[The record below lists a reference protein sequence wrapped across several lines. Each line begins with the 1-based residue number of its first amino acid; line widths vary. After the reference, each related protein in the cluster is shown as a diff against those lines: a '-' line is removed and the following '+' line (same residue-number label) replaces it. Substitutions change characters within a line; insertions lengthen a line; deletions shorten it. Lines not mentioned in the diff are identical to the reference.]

1 MKAYYPLLSALLVL
15 ALGIAVVS
23 CSKGNVEDK
32 PQELPK
38 AKVTATKY
46 YPEDKMTAYNIEYPS
61 KDPFGNPVTLSGA
74 ITVGDEIV
82 DGAAPAVGVVLVNH
96 FTVYRKDQCPSKG
109 DLMIQKFVV
118 GSYMVGV
125 SADYYGFG
133 CTEDKHQAYCVGST
147 NAQASIDC
155 LLAARELFP
164 SLNITVD
171 KSKDYLF
178 NLGYSQGG
186 QTTVAVERLV
196 SEKYPDI
203 KITHSFAGGGP
214 YDMPSTYK
222 EMTQTDI
229 SGMPSTIIS
238 VMLAFNEYYQL
249 GFERNRLLRGDAL
262 AHADDW
268 LLSKNFTQQE
278 IDAKIGSLSFSNF
291 ASEEIQDMNS
301 EVSKKLM
308 EALEKENLAK
318 GWKPAKGAR
327 IALIHHKE
335 DITVPPVNQT
345 NLYNYLV
352 NTLGLSAND
361 ITERTVG
368 DIKWMD
374 DMPAHENGAID
385 FALRIFEILTTDY
398 GFPLWFINE
407 DTLKQMLDEA
417 LEEWY
422 KELFGEAA

>member
-1 MKAYYPLLSALLVL
+1 MKAYHIGLVGLMLLT
-15 ALGIAVVS
+15 VVS
-23 CSKGNVEDK
+23 CNKDNDTQQ
-32 PQELPK
+32 PLPE
-38 AKVTATKY
+38 ARITATKY
-46 YPEDKMTAYNIEYPS
+46 YPEDKMTSYNIEYPS
-61 KDPFGNPVTLSGA
+61 KDPYGNPVTLSGA
-74 ITVGDEIV
+74 ITVGDEIK
-82 DGAAPAVGVVLVNH
+82 DGKAPAVGVVLVNH

-133 CTEDKHQAYCVGST
+133 CTEDKHQAYCIGST

-155 LLAARELFP
+155 LLAARKLFP
-164 SLNITVD
+164 SLNISMD
-171 KSKDYLF
+171 KEKDYLF

-186 QTTVAVERLV
+186 QTTVAVEKLV
-196 SEKYPDI
+196 AEKYPDI

-222 EMTQTDI
+222 EMKESDT

-249 GFERNRLLRGDAL
+249 GFPREKLLRGDAL

-268 LLSKNFTQQE
+268 ILSKNFTQQE

-291 ASEEIQDMNS
+291 ASAEIQDMNS
-301 EVSKKLM
+301 EVSKKLT

-327 IALIHHKE
+327 IALIHHKD
-335 DITVPPVNQT
+335 DITVPYVNQS
-345 NLYNYLV
+345 NLYKYLV
-352 NTLGLSAND
+352 NTLGLSTDD
-361 ITERTVG
+361 ITETTCG
-368 DIKWMD
+368 YIKWMD

-398 GFPLWFINE
+398 GFPFWLLNE
-407 DTLKQMLDEA
+407 DSLKQMVEEA
-417 LEEWY
+417 LDEWY
-422 KELFGEAA
+422 KELLGE